1 MQYALVHFFRL
12 YKSGH
17 GIIRMF
23 FFHIQAL
30 VSPYVIYVYQL
41 DVDFLIVQRLFAHFL
56 VVRIGQSLAY
66 IQYHHRLTAKPEPGS
81 HRHLWHNSGCE
92 YQ

>member
-1 MQYALVHFFRL
+1 MYALVHFFRF

-30 VSPYVIYVYQL
+30 V
-41 DVDFLIVQRLFAHFL
+41 RLFTARLESASLISVPVQYLLPRLLLVRPGESVAH
-56 VVRIGQSLAY
+56 
-66 IQYHHRLTAKPEPGS
+66 IQYH
-81 HRHLWHNSGCE
+81 
-92 YQ
+92 Y